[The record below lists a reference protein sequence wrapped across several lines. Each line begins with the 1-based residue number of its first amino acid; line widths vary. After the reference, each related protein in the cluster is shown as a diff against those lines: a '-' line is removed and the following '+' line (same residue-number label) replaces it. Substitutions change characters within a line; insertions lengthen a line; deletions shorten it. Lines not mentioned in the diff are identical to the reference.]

1 MTRDRNKG
9 IVGGVLA
16 GISKELS
23 ISLSVLRVLFLVGFF
38 AIGGIT
44 FGISSF
50 SMTIIYILFW
60 IFTPSR

>member
-1 MTRDRNKG
+1 MTRDTNKG

-23 ISLSVLRVLFLVGFF
+23 ISLSLLRVLFLVGFF

-50 SMTIIYILFW
+50 SMTVIYILFW